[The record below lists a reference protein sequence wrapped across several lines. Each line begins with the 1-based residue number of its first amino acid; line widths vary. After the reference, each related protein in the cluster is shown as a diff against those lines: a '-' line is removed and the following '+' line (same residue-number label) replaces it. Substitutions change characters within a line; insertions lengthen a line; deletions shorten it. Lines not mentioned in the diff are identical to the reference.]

1 MSKIIHTQN
10 PGETPT
16 SFETLSREELFEL
29 MISESQ
35 ALLNELE
42 QVTREAEQISATS
55 MPLLAATKAEVER
68 ILGEEYFKALSELK
82 EA

>member
-10 PGETPT
+10 PGETLT
-16 SFETLSREELFEL
+16 SFEALSREELFEL

-42 QVTREAEQISATS
+42 QVTQEAELISATS
-55 MPLLAATKAEVER
+55 MPLLAATKTEVER